1 MAGNSDYMA
10 QATLDFITG
19 RAPMPAIA
27 GRWLALFTTAPT
39 ADAGTGGTEVSG
51 GAYAR
56 VQVAGTVT
64 ASTSITNGVTTTI
77 TVNTGQTW
85 IVPGMNVFDLTNAPA
100 NGQIGTVLTYV
111 TGTGVITLV
120 AAASHGGTG
129 STDSIEVSAWPASS
143 ASSGNE
149 PATLPANVTNGSVIT
164 FAQATLSWGTV
175 LAWGLYDAVTS
186 GNLIFWDW
194 LGNNKWIP
202 FNGSSA
208 SPSVLTTDLAA
219 DVPANGTFCVVTA
232 KFGGATLP
240 TTAGSWAGP
249 LTSAGSSGITFNL
262 GVNSSTT
269 GGGLFRQIT
278 EQSIPANVTASF
290 AASTFTISQA

>member
-1 MAGNSDYMA
+1 MAGFSDYGA
-10 QATLDFITG
+10 QAGLDWASG
-19 RAPMPAIA
+19 CSPMPALS

-85 IVPGMNVFDLTNAPA
+85 IVPGMNVWDNTNAVA

-111 TGTGVITLV
+111 SGTGVITLT

-129 STDSIEVSAWPASS
+129 STDSLQISAWPKSS

-149 PATLPANVTNGSVIT
+149 PATLPANAINAAVIT

-186 GNLIFWDW
+186 GNLIEWDW

-202 FNGSSA
+202 FTCSSA
-208 SPSVLTTDLAA
+208 SPGVLTVDLAG
-219 DVPANGTFCVVTA
+219 DVPVNGTFCVITA
-232 KFGGATLP
+232 KFGGAALP
-240 TTAGSWAGP
+240 TTGGDHPRVCGGAAIISKRRSALLGPSPRVRGSLWR
-249 LTSAGSSGITFNL
+249 L
-262 GVNSSTT
+262 
-269 GGGLFRQIT
+269 RY
-278 EQSIPANVTASF
+278 
-290 AASTFTISQA
+290 